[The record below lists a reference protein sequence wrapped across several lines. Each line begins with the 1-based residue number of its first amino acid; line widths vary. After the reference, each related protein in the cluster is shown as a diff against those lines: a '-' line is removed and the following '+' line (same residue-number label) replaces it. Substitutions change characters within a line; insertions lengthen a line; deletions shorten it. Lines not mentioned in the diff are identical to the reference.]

1 MDPQMNKLLKWS
13 VQNSQ
18 QQNADGSLTAP
29 PTAEELSRNLT
40 PDMINSLMGGP
51 SDADLMK
58 AAMELLLSDEADL
71 ENKMIAFDN
80 FEQLIESID
89 NANNLE
95 PLGLWTPLV
104 KLLQHEEADMRRMA
118 AWCIGTAVQNN
129 EKAQDKVST
138 ASTISTMQEDQN
150 RNKLTDIQLIVLNAI
165 PTLVTVATSDSN
177 PATRKKSVYALSS
190 AVRNYQPAL
199 NELIKS
205 LPENYSKDKVDAA
218 DMEAIDKIMDQLRT
232 HPVESA

>member
-1 MDPQMNKLLKWS
+1 MNKLLKWS

-138 ASTISTMQEDQN
+138 ASTASTMQEDQN
-150 RNKLTDIQLIVLNAI
+150 RNKLTSIQLIVLNAI

-218 DMEAIDKIMDQLRT
+218 DMEAIDKIMDQLRA